1 MSEPSLQPIP
11 RMIHLPRDYMDRLID
26 KFGRVVT
33 KLRVS
38 VTDRCNM
45 RCLYCMPAEGLEW
58 TPREEILTFEEITR
72 VVKLSAELGI
82 RKIRI
87 TGGEPLLRKGVE
99 DLVYTLSQV
108 PGIQTVSMTTNGYF
122 LKEKAESLSQSGL
135 RGINVSLDSL
145 KPEKFKGMTRRD
157 YFDRVIEGIHAAERA
172 NLFPIKINAVVI
184 KGYNDNEIEDFAR
197 LSLTK
202 PYKIRFIEFMPLD
215 GGDTWRK
222 DLVVTKAEIL
232 ERVNRVSEIVEVV
245 NGDGDPARRYKFKNG
260 NGEIGVIASVSQPFC
275 GKCNRIRLTADGKI
289 MTCLFA
295 LNEHDIKRLLRG
307 NGTDEEIKDF
317 LIEAVGAKWAGH
329 LINRPGFI
337 KPKRSMS
344 AIGG

>member
-1 MSEPSLQPIP
+1 MS
-11 RMIHLPRDYMDRLID
+11 HLAD
-26 KFGRVVT
+26 KFGRIAT

-38 VTDRCNM
+38 VTDKCNM
-45 RCLYCMPAEGLEW
+45 RCIYCMPAKGLEW
-58 TPREEILTFEEITR
+58 TPREEILTFEEIMR

-82 RKIRI
+82 RKIRV

-99 DLVYTLSQV
+99 DLVYNLSQV
-108 PGIQTVSMTTNGYF
+108 PGIKTVSMTTNGYL
-122 LKEKAESLSQSGL
+122 LKEKAEALAQAGL
-135 RGINVSLDSL
+135 RGINISLDSL
-145 KPEKFKGMTRRD
+145 KPERFKRTTRRN
-157 YFDRVIEGIHAAERA
+157 YFDRVIEGIHAAECA
-172 NLFPIKINAVVI
+172 NLYPIKINAVVI
-184 KGYNDNEIEDFAR
+184 RGYNDDEIEDFAR

-215 GGDTWRK
+215 GGGTWRK

-232 ERVNRVSEIVEVV
+232 ERVNRITEIFEVI
-245 NGDGDPARRYKFKNG
+245 NGDGDPAKTYKFKNG

-275 GKCNRIRLTADGKI
+275 AKCNRIRLTADGKI

-295 LNEHDIKRLLRG
+295 LNEHDIKGLLRG

-317 LIEAVGAKWAGH
+317 LKKAVSAKWSGH
-329 LINRPGFI
+329 HINHPDFI
-337 KPKRSMS
+337 QPKRSMS

>member
-1 MSEPSLQPIP
+1 MNQ
-11 RMIHLPRDYMDRLID
+11 LID

-58 TPREEILTFEEITR
+58 MPREDILTFEEIRR
-72 VVKLSAELGI
+72 VVKLSAELGV
-82 RKIRI
+82 RKIRV

-122 LKEKAESLSQSGL
+122 LREKAEALAQAGL
-135 RGINVSLDSL
+135 RGINVSLNSL
-145 KPEKFKGMTRRD
+145 KPEKFKEITRRN
-157 YFDRVIEGIHAAERA
+157 YFDRVIEGIHAAECVS
-172 NLFPIKINAVVI
+172 LYPIKINAVVI
-184 KGYNDNEIEDFAR
+184 RGYNDDEIEDFAR

-215 GGDTWRK
+215 GGGTWRK

-232 ERVNRVSEIVEVV
+232 ERVNRITELVEVIS
-245 NGDGDPARRYKFKNG
+245 GEGDPARKYKVKNG
-260 NGEIGVIASVSQPFC
+260 VGEIGVIASVSQPFC

-289 MTCLFA
+289 ITCLFA
-295 LNEHDIKRLLRG
+295 LNEHDIKGLLRG
-307 NGTDEEIKDF
+307 NLTDEEIKDF
-317 LIEAVGAKWAGH
+317 LIKAVSAKWAGH
-329 LINRPGFI
+329 LINHPDFI